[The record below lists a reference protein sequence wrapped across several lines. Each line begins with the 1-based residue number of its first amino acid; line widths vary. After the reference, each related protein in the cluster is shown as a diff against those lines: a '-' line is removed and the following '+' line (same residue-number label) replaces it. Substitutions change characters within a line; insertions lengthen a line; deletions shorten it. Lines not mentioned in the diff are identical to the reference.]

1 MTKAP
6 IAPSAA
12 SAPQTIDHGDG
23 STAAAIVPD
32 TAVVAHTNHK
42 RRGRTGGG
50 TPFCGAIQAA
60 A

>member
-1 MTKAP
+1 
-6 IAPSAA
+6 
-12 SAPQTIDHGDG
+12 
-23 STAAAIVPD
+23 VPD